1 MRHPRDSFDLD
12 RGTEAADSSSKAM
25 RIIAIVVACV
35 LAGGVATADGINV
48 IVTSACDSSP
58 GQLDAKTRKLHGEI
72 ARRALTNSLDRDRI
86 EVPGKR
92 QLDVS
97 VTNWLVS
104 TAGSRTE
111 VTAEIRIVIC
121 DEAGKM
127 MSIVNGRAT
136 VIAYRAKV
144 DDLRRQ
150 AIAEAIESVRR
161 PLHSQLDQRP
171 NA

>member
-1 MRHPRDSFDLD
+1 MPPS
-12 RGTEAADSSSKAM
+12 EAM
-25 RIIAIVVACV
+25 RIIAVVLACV

-58 GQLDAKTRKLHGEI
+58 GPLDARMRKLHGEI
-72 ARRALTNSLDRDRI
+72 ARRALTNSLDSEHV
-86 EVPGKR
+86 EVPGRR

-104 TAGSRTE
+104 TVGSRTE
-111 VTAEIRIVIC
+111 VTAEIKIVIC
-121 DEAGKM
+121 DDHGKM
-127 MSIVNGRAT
+127 LSIVNGKAT
-136 VIAYRAKV
+136 VIAHRAKV

-150 AIAEAIESVRR
+150 AIAEAIASVRR
-161 PLHSQLDQRP
+161 PLHAQLGPRP